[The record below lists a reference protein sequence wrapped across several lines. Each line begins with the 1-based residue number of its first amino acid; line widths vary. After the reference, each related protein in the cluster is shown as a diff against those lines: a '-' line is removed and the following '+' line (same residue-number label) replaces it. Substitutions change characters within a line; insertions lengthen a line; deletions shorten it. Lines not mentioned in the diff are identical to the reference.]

1 MSHLTINSGK
11 SLRREYSA
19 ANRSPLFQDLPER
32 DYAQEQKLSYSKFLH
47 ERLLQLLSF
56 YFPAEFS
63 DYNNNIKINVENFAY
78 QEPEITEETARA
90 ESLTWNY
97 LVSFDWKVSWD
108 CHKIQIQLLDND
120 LKKSLNQ

>member
-32 DYAQEQKLSYSKFLH
+32 DYTQEQKLSYSKFLH
-47 ERLLQLLSF
+47 ERLPQLLSF

-63 DYNNNIKINVENFAY
+63 DYNNDIKISIENFVC
-78 QEPEITEETARA
+78 QEPEITEKQARS
-90 ESLTWNY
+90 ESLT
-97 LVSFDWKVSWD
+97 
-108 CHKIQIQLLDND
+108 
-120 LKKSLNQ
+120 

>member
-1 MSHLTINSGK
+1 MSYLTINSGK

-47 ERLLQLLSF
+47 ERLPQLLSF

-63 DYNNNIKINVENFAY
+63 DYNNDIKISIKNVECR
-78 QEPEITEETARA
+78 EPETVVEDSKGRKTIKPQSEEEARA
-90 ESLTWNY
+90 N
-97 LVSFDWKVSWD
+97 
-108 CHKIQIQLLDND
+108 
-120 LKKSLNQ
+120 

>member
-1 MSHLTINSGK
+1 MSYLTINSGK

-47 ERLLQLLSF
+47 ERLPQLLSF

-63 DYNNNIKINVENFAY
+63 DYNNDIKISIEKFVC
-78 QEPEITEETARA
+78 QEPEITEKQARS
-90 ESLTWNY
+90 ESLT
-97 LVSFDWKVSWD
+97 
-108 CHKIQIQLLDND
+108 
-120 LKKSLNQ
+120 